1 MNIKIRANLVTG
13 IMFGIISII
22 IWYLIPS
29 QIITRETAT
38 VNAKF
43 VPSLVTAVMFLL
55 SLALIV
61 QSLVFKKDKDVEIR
75 LGKEA
80 KMLVVLLMLIGYA
93 VLLSFIGY
101 VFSSIL
107 FCVGFLLYMK
117 SKQWTFYV
125 ISLVAII
132 LLKLIFTMVLQVPL
146 P

>member
-22 IWYLIPS
+22 IWCLIPS

-43 VPSLVTAVMFLL
+43 VPSLVTAVMFFL

-61 QSLVFKKDKDVEIR
+61 QSLVFKKDKDVEIH

-80 KMLVVLLMLIGYA
+80 KMLVVFLLLIGYA
-93 VLLSFIGY
+93 VLLSLIGY

-132 LLKLIFTMVLQVPL
+132 LLKLVFTMVLQVPL